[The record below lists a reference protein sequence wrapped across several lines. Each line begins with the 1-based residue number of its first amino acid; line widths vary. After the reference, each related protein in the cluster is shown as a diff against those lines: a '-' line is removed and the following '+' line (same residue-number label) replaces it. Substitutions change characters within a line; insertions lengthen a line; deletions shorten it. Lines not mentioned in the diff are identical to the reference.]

1 MITRQDVA
9 NKLIDYLY
17 YRMSLA
23 ELVHWAEQV
32 MMEEE
37 FDERDLSLLRD
48 IVARLGLS
56 PQRSGRGWRW
66 PGNGYGQHSSST
78 QRCTAICSVQYSRQ
92 PWYPFRCRDPGS
104 IYR

>member
-9 NKLIDYLY
+9 NKIIDYLN
-17 YRMSLA
+17 YRISLA

-48 IVARLGLS
+48 IVAHLGLS
-56 PQRSGRGWRW
+56 DTMAFGLSLEDCRKHLKSL
-66 PGNGYGQHSSST
+66 GYDVEINVKKAASNQ
-78 QRCTAICSVQYSRQ
+78 
-92 PWYPFRCRDPGS
+92 
-104 IYR
+104 